1 MDVGRL
7 INKRSE
13 DEHKPVKP
21 GLYKLA
27 VGDSVQLILVAV
39 TVQLQDQ
46 PMITA
51 HLPSFE
57 FVAYYDATI
66 GKKIP

>member
-1 MDVGRL
+1 MDSGRL
-7 INKRSE
+7 IKKRSE
-13 DEHKPVKP
+13 GEHKMFTVR
-21 GLYKLA
+21 LYKPTG
-27 VGDSVQLILVAV
+27 GDPAQLILGVV
-39 TVQLQDQ
+39 TIQLWYQ

-57 FVAYYDATI
+57 FVAYYDDTQ